1 MKSKE
6 FYNEYY
12 SKERQYNQ
20 HTVEW
25 FLYKIL
31 KKYEISRYEIIASYI
46 NNLDFR
52 EKKILDLW
60 CGEWRF
66 FWYLNQKN
74 NLYGLDIAWVRLSKI
89 AKDKYTIIE
98 GDLDKT
104 FPFDNNSFDIV
115 TSMSVLEHVF

>member
-31 KKYEISRYEIIASYI
+31 KKYEISRYEIMASYI

-52 EKKILDLW
+52 DKKNSW
-60 CGEWRF
+60 FMMWWMTF
-66 FWYLNQKN
+66 FLIFK
-74 NLYGLDIAWVRLSKI
+74 SK
-89 AKDKYTIIE
+89 K
-98 GDLDKT
+98 
-104 FPFDNNSFDIV
+104 
-115 TSMSVLEHVF
+115 